1 MSTRRGPRQERSG
14 RTKREMTPE
23 TTGRPRLSP
32 GCRWAEASGAE
43 RVLLFPEGAIRLDGT
58 GREIL
63 ERCDGQRT
71 VEQIIEELQQRY
83 SAGDPA
89 RIEEDV
95 RSFLGQLHQKRIV
108 DF

>member
-1 MSTRRGPRQERSG
+1 MAPESTS
-14 RTKREMTPE
+14 
-23 TTGRPRLSP
+23 RPRLAA
-32 GCRWAEASGAE
+32 GCRWAEADGVE
-43 RVLLFPEGAIRLDGT
+43 RMLLFPEGALRLQGT

-71 VEQIIEELQQRY
+71 VQQIVEELQALF

-89 RIEEDV
+89 HIQAEIGG
-95 RSFLGQLHQKRIV
+95 FLERLQQKRIV

>member
-1 MSTRRGPRQERSG
+1 VAQPDSTS
-14 RTKREMTPE
+14 
-23 TTGRPRLSP
+23 RPRLAA
-32 GCRWAEASGAE
+32 GCRWAEANGEE
-43 RVLLFPEGAIRLDGT
+43 RMLLFPEGAIRLQGT

-71 VEQIIEELQQRY
+71 VEQIVDELQRVY

-89 RIEEDV
+89 RIGAEV
-95 RSFLGQLHQKRIV
+95 ASFLEQLHRKRIV

>member
-1 MSTRRGPRQERSG
+1 
-14 RTKREMTPE
+14 MTLE
-23 TTGRPRLSP
+23 ATSRPRLLA

-43 RVLLFPEGAIRLDGT
+43 RLLLFPEGAIRLQGT

-71 VEQIIEELQQRY
+71 VEQIVEELRQIY
-83 SAGDPA
+83 GTGDPA

-95 RSFLGQLHQKRIV
+95 RIFLGKLHQKRII